1 MLPAVT
7 PLPPQAGM
15 ALSLA
20 AALALLLLWAP
31 RRSTLG
37 LLLLCLALAW
47 SQRAWDVQQD
57 GRCRS
62 AELPAGLWAQS
73 VRVAGGVSPQ
83 GEVRLHGA
91 RLSSVRWGLPH
102 EPAAG
107 QRWTLLLWAGSRGCS
122 GVQAL
127 GGWLESPAGPVPRLR
142 THLADALQ
150 RGAGPGW
157 HREAALARAMALGD
171 GAGLGNGWEVLRRTQ
186 TLHVAVVSG
195 LHMSTVAG
203 LAVALALLL
212 ARLSPR
218 LRARRRRLALVA
230 ALLAALAFGT
240 LAGWPVSA
248 QRAALMGAIA
258 AAATLFR
265 VQPLPLPNLLAA
277 CLLGLLLVDPVAAS
291 KPGSWL
297 SLGLVGAIL
306 ALPRLARKDGVRL
319 WSLPGLAH
327 GLLALL
333 RLQLS
338 VFAALVALGA
348 VMELPVTAAS
358 VPINLVAV
366 PLASLAVVSSLAAM
380 LPALLLHAWES
391 LWPAS
396 PGAEWLQW
404 TLRAALLPA
413 RLLWGWIELADG
425 WFGHWPTLWFPN
437 LFCALA
443 AALAGFLALLGRPR
457 LALAAGL
464 IAALAW
470 LWPSPHW
477 SLDIAAQGQGLELHL
492 RPPWQAIPHR
502 VQMCVPHRRPIPQTQ
517 MRELGPGL
525 LWAGVLG
532 ESCGFA
538 LLPEAGLGT
547 TGLQLQREFTRSR
560 RYRFRLATPPDGQGQ
575 LGALS
580 LGRAG
585 RMYWRPNQ
593 DGGGSMALRR
603 LHCRLRDRRWLCA
616 PRYLPWW
623 ARSGPS

>member
-1 MLPAVT
+1 M
-7 PLPPQAGM
+7 
-15 ALSLA
+15 
-20 AALALLLLWAP
+20 
-31 RRSTLG
+31 
-37 LLLLCLALAW
+37 
-47 SQRAWDVQQD
+47 
-57 GRCRS
+57 
-62 AELPAGLWAQS
+62 
-73 VRVAGGVSPQ
+73 
-83 GEVRLHGA
+83 
-91 RLSSVRWGLPH
+91 
-102 EPAAG
+102 
-107 QRWTLLLWAGSRGCS
+107 
-122 GVQAL
+122 QAL
-127 GGWLESPAGPVPRLR
+127 GGWLQSPADPLSRLR
-142 THLADALQ
+142 THLADVLQ
-150 RGAGPGW
+150 QGAGPSW

-212 ARLSPR
+212 ARFSPR
-218 LRARRRRLALVA
+218 LRARRRRLALLA

-265 VQPLPLPNLLAA
+265 VQPLPLPNLLAV

-306 ALPRLARKDGVRL
+306 ALPRMARKEGVRL

-348 VMELPVTAAS
+348 AMELPVTAAS

-366 PLASLAVVSSLAAM
+366 PLASLAVVSSLTAL
-380 LPALLLHAWES
+380 LPALLLHAWEA

-396 PGAEWLQW
+396 PAAEWLQW
-404 TLRAALLPA
+404 ILRSALVPS

-437 LFCALA
+437 LPCALA
-443 AALAGFLALLGRPR
+443 AALAGFLALLGRLRPG
-457 LALAAGL
+457 LAAAL
-464 IAALAW
+464 LAVLAW

-477 SLDIAAQGQGLELHL
+477 SLDIATRDQGLELHL
-492 RPPWQAIPHR
+492 RPPWSAIPHR
-502 VQMCVPHRRPIPQTQ
+502 VQMCVPHRRPSPQAQ
-517 MRELGPGL
+517 ARELGPGL
-525 LWAGVLG
+525 LWAGQLG
-532 ESCGFA
+532 ESCSFA
-538 LLPEAGLGT
+538 LLPEADLGA
-547 TGLQLQREFTRSR
+547 TGLQLRREFTRSR
-560 RYRFRLATPPDGQGQ
+560 RYRFRLSTPQEGQGQ
-575 LGALS
+575 IGDLS

-593 DGGGSMALRR
+593 DEGGSMALRR
-603 LHCRLRDRRWLCA
+603 LHCRLRGGSWLCA
-616 PRYLPWW
+616 PRHLPWW